1 MPVIQE
7 AFYIPPDIATGLA
20 TGLYRRLGGVVRYA
34 IGPNKGQIVKHL
46 DPVDIPKADE
56 AAGLLAK
63 AVQFA
68 KNNKKVTLIGGAVVV
83 VVGGGTAL
91 YFGIKNHEPVVVKEF
106 KKALAEYVEAIRN
119 GEMDLETIETLMT
132 ALETMRQHKNFDKF
146 SIKLSAEDIDVL
158 VGRIYEYTIKLA
170 EDNEYVWEAKEIDNS
185 ESPILNL
192 QKYLKVQ
199 REIFSSAA

>member
-34 IGPNKGQIVKHL
+34 TGPNKGQIVKHL
-46 DPVDIPKADE
+46 DPMDIPKADE

-68 KNNKKVTLIGGAVVV
+68 KNNKKAAIIGGAVVV
-83 VVGGGTAL
+83 IGGSTAL
-91 YFGIKNHEPVVVKEF
+91 YFGIKNREPAVVKEF

-132 ALETMRQHKNFDKF
+132 ALETIRQHKNFEKF
-146 SIKLSAEDIDVL
+146 SIKLSAEDIDIL

-170 EDNEYVWEAKEIDNS
+170 EDNKYVWENKEIDNS
-185 ESPILNL
+185 EGPILTL

-199 REIFSSAA
+199 KEIFRSAA

>member
-91 YFGIKNHEPVVVKEF
+91 YFGIKNHEPAVVKEF

-119 GEMDLETIETLMT
+119 GEMDLETIETFMT

-192 QKYLKVQ
+192 QKYLEVQ